1 MVCEISS
8 DEDGGYLMSK
18 KIYLVACYN
27 EIDVIE
33 QLKEWLLALKINTKK
48 SWKIDKEERCI
59 YSSNERIYFKS
70 GYEISYTQDIAFTGI
85 VQSKRYRDFTSYE
98 LKGYYENLFL
108 RTMRTYGKNDRFG
121 FLMAMNKKV
130 RGAGDEN

>member
-1 MVCEISS
+1 MVYQIGSNEI
-8 DEDGGYLMSK
+8 GGYLMSK
-18 KIYLVACYN
+18 KIYLVACYDKN
-27 EIDVIE
+27 DVIE
-33 QLKEWLLALKINTKK
+33 QMKEWLLALKINTKK
-48 SWKIDKEERCI
+48 NWKIDKEERCI

-70 GYEISYTQDIAFTGI
+70 GYEISYTQGIAFTGI
-85 VQSKRYRDFTSYE
+85 VKSRRYRDFTSYE

-121 FLMAMNKKV
+121 FLLAMNKKV